1 MFQRNNKR
9 DSLPITSYGGD
20 SGGGSLTF
28 GGSSKKQLDG
38 SGRSIKMDAPIVKAW
53 KKAGGYTKVSY
64 YFLAATLFMVFY
76 GFRSLR
82 YWNASIWLTCHQEE
96 CTLEVTPPGTK
107 TMTVVFPRSQLRIA
121 QAIKTDADGNFLEID
136 TDKYEPPPRG
146 GKNKNKYKRP
156 SSYNSKKPDAMGK
169 YKTYRIKFLVRDP
182 TNDEVRDNSN
192 NNIDGN
198 FSKIKDYL
206 SVEEDGGYT
215 MHFRHFGLS
224 QTRMRVRSNVN
235 KVESYIKKRRQKLLL
250 KESATLPWQG
260 ILCLVFG
267 LVGILLTLLI
277 GQFYEEETRRQ
288 GGPGT
293 RRSYNK
299 NSYRSTSNRRTSSR
313 PKVRRAPSRT
323 TGSQ

>member
-1 MFQRNNKR
+1 MFQRNNRR
-9 DSLPITSYGGD
+9 DSLPSTSYGGGGGGGGGLPF
-20 SGGGSLTF
+20 GGGSNAH
-28 GGSSKKQLDG
+28 LDG

-53 KKAGGYTKVSY
+53 KKAGSYTKISY
-64 YFLAATLFMVFY
+64 YFLAVTLFMIFY

-82 YWNASIWLTCHQEE
+82 YWNASIWLTCHQEG
-96 CTLEVTPPGTK
+96 CKLEVTPPGTK
-107 TMTVVFPRSQLRIA
+107 TMTVLFPRSQLRNA
-121 QAIKTDADGNFLEID
+121 QAIKTDAVGNFLEID

-146 GKNKNKYKRP
+146 GKNKNKRP
-156 SSYNSKKPDAMGK
+156 SNYNSKKPDAMGK
-169 YKTYRIKFLVRDP
+169 YKTYRIKILQRVP
-182 TNDEVRDNSN
+182 TNDEGGDNRN
-192 NNIDGN
+192 NSIDED

-206 SVEEDGGYT
+206 SVEEDGSYT

-267 LVGILLTLLI
+267 LVGVLLTLLI

-288 GGPGT
+288 GGPGA

-299 NSYRSTSNRRTSSR
+299 NSYRSTSNSRTSSK
-313 PKVRRAPSRT
+313 PKVRRASNRT
-323 TGSQ
+323 TGS

>member
-1 MFQRNNKR
+1 
-9 DSLPITSYGGD
+9 
-20 SGGGSLTF
+20 
-28 GGSSKKQLDG
+28 
-38 SGRSIKMDAPIVKAW
+38 
-53 KKAGGYTKVSY
+53 
-64 YFLAATLFMVFY
+64 
-76 GFRSLR
+76 
-82 YWNASIWLTCHQEE
+82 
-96 CTLEVTPPGTK
+96 
-107 TMTVVFPRSQLRIA
+107 MTVLFPRSQLNNA
-121 QAIKTDADGNFLEID
+121 QAIKTDAVGNFLEID

-156 SSYNSKKPDAMGK
+156 LDSKKPDAMGK
-169 YKTYRIKFLVRDP
+169 YKTYRIKILQHDP
-182 TNDEVRDNSN
+182 TNDEGGDNSN
-192 NNIDGN
+192 NSIDED

-206 SVEEDGGYT
+206 SVEEDGSYT

-267 LVGILLTLLI
+267 LVGVLLTLLI

-288 GGPGT
+288 GGPGA

-299 NSYRSTSNRRTSSR
+299 NSYRSTSNNRTTSSK
-313 PKVRRAPSRT
+313 PKVRRTSNRT
-323 TGSQ
+323 TGS